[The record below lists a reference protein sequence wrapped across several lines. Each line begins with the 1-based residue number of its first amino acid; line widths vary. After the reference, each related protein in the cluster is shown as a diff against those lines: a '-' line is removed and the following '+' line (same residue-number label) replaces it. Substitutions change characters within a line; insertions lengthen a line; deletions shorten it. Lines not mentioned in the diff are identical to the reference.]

1 MKVEMCSQ
9 FFFISKTCV
18 FLEKYK
24 DKFKFLMLRTV
35 KALKLCFFF
44 FLVPTFS
51 GKIEAPKDGVTFYI
65 FDFMKYDVHFFS
77 MWARY

>member
-44 FLVPTFS
+44 FFFLSQPF
-51 GKIEAPKDGVTFYI
+51 KAKYKLPK
-65 FDFMKYDVHFFS
+65 ME
-77 MWARY
+77 